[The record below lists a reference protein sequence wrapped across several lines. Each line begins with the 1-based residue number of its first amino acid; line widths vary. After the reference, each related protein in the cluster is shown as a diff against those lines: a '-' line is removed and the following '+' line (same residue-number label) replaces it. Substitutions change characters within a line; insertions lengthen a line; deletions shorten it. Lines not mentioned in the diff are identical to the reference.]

1 MADNKSLTTHGTDS
15 KHIKHT
21 NYAWGAQG
29 REKRFRVH
37 KDSVALRILKGV
49 AITGMV
55 AFAATSP
62 YFGVN
67 LLKALARRKFKK
79 SITYLKS
86 RGYVRILSE
95 FPDGMRVEITREG
108 KRIVKQVDIAELVLP
123 TPKTWDKKWRVI
135 IFDVPNWKS
144 KNRAAFREKIKELG
158 FRLVQKSVWVYPHEC
173 REQIM
178 ILRKFYDIEKYV
190 TYLEATHSED
200 EDAWLQNF
208 HMEDMQSV

>member
-1 MADNKSLTTHGTDS
+1 MNS
-15 KHIKHT
+15 KPT
-21 NYAWGAQG
+21 NYAWGMQE
-29 REKRFRVH
+29 REKKFRVH
-37 KDSVALRILKGV
+37 KDSLSLKILKGV

-67 LLKALARRKFKK
+67 LLKTLARRKFKK

-95 FPDGMRVEITREG
+95 SPEGMKVEITRAG
-108 KRIVKQVDIAELVLP
+108 KRIVKHVDIAELALP
-123 TPKTWDKKWRVI
+123 KPETWDKKWRI
-135 IFDVPNWKS
+135 IVFDVPNYKN
-144 KNRAAFREKIKELG
+144 KNRTAFREKIKELG

-178 ILRKFYDIEKYV
+178 IIRKFYDIEKYV
-190 TYLEATHSED
+190 TYVEA
-200 EDAWLQNF
+200 
-208 HMEDMQSV
+208 V